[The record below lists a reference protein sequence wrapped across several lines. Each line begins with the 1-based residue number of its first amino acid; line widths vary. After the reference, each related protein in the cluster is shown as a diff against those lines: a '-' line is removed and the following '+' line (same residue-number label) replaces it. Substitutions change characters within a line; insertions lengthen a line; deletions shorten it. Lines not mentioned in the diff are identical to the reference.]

1 MIGVAVTRAG
11 DGPGRLG
18 ELLEAR
24 GATVVHW
31 PCIRF
36 APPEDSEALS
46 AAAGRLAAYDWLV
59 VTSPRAA
66 RRWLAAAVEGAG
78 AASSPHRP
86 RVAVA
91 GPATAKTL
99 EAGGWRVDRVPE
111 EYSAV
116 GLVTAFESAGDAK
129 GARVLF
135 PCSDRA
141 SDELP
146 SGLRNLGAEVDR
158 VVSYRTVPTPP
169 EPEEVLE
176 AASSGRVRVV
186 TFTSPST
193 VEGFLAD
200 IRGTARAAVTGRLS
214 SAAIGPT
221 TAEALERNRWPG
233 VVADEATLEALAT
246 VAAETAAA
254 AEARSVANRRIGAVA
269 DDEAEHDHAGEI
281 SE

>member
-1 MIGVAVTRAG
+1 MIGVAVTRPG

-36 APPEDSEALS
+36 APPEDPEAMGD
-46 AAAGRLAAYDWLV
+46 AVGRLAAYDWLV
-59 VTSPRAA
+59 ITSPRAA
-66 RRWLAAAVEGAG
+66 CRWLDAIDESAG
-78 AASSPHRP
+78 SPGQERP
-86 RVAVA
+86 GVAVA
-91 GPATAKTL
+91 GPATADAL
-99 EAGGWRVDRVPE
+99 LAGGWSVDRVPD
-111 EYSAV
+111 EYSAG
-116 GLVTAFESAGDAK
+116 GLVAAFAAAGDAA

-146 SGLRNLGAEVDR
+146 EGLRALGAHVDR
-158 VVSYRTVPTPP
+158 VVAYRTLPTPP
-169 EPEEVLE
+169 DPEEVLE

-200 IRGTARAAVTGRLS
+200 LLGTARTAVTGRLR

-221 TAEALERNRWPG
+221 TAEALRRNRWQP
-233 VVADEATLEALAT
+233 VVAEEATLEALAT
-246 VAAETAAA
+246 VAVDAAAA
-254 AEARSVANRRIGAVA
+254 AESESLERRASVTSKDGSNSNQ
-269 DDEAEHDHAGEI
+269 AEEG
-281 SE
+281 SG

>member
-36 APPEDSEALS
+36 APPEDPGTLS
-46 AAAGRLAAYDWLV
+46 AAVGRLAAYDWLV

-66 RRWLAAAVEGAG
+66 RRWLAAVEGAR
-78 AASSPHRP
+78 AASSSRRP
-86 RVAVA
+86 RVAAA
-91 GPATAKTL
+91 GPATAETL
-99 EAGGWRVDRVPE
+99 ETGGWRVDRVPE
-111 EYSAV
+111 EYSAG
-116 GLVTAFESAGDAK
+116 GLVAAFESAGDAE

-141 SDELP
+141 SDELS
-146 SGLRNLGAEVDR
+146 SGLRKLGAEVDR
-158 VVSYRTVPTPP
+158 VVAYRTVSTPP

-193 VEGFLAD
+193 VEGFLTD

-221 TAEALERNRWPG
+221 TAEALARNRWPG
-233 VVADEATLEALAT
+233 VVAEEATLEALAT
-246 VAAETAAA
+246 VAARTAAA
-254 AEARSVANRRIGAVA
+254 AEARSVVDRRAGVEA
-269 DDEAEHDHAGEI
+269 DDEIERGHAEEVSG
-281 SE
+281 